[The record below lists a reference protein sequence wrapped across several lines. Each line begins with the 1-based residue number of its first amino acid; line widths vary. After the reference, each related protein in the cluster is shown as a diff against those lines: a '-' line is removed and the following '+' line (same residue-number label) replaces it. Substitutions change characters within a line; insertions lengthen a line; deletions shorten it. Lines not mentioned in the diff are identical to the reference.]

1 MVDLIAKQVDFL
13 MSGLITIDNEP
24 LSNGKVYF
32 WANGGKTE
40 PKDVFAD
47 DTQTQVLSQ
56 PIRLDAKGQ
65 AKVYADGS
73 YYIEVLDTADVVQ
86 ATYEGVRYSASS
98 IADGLATDALTDFG
112 SSSELIQN
120 GLDDLDPATEYT
132 LLFQAGAYTFNDNI
146 TFPANVTCRF
156 EPGAEVTI
164 AAGRVASFM
173 GDISAEQYRVFYGG
187 GSIEVIDDAVPLQ
200 LSYWTGIDA
209 GYLDH
214 LKITNDLE
222 VKGDANVTGKVQAGS
237 FALDLNTEINE
248 VSIDGS
254 LMGNSDTALPTERA
268 VKTYVDS
275 FIRKVV
281 SHIAGENITAG
292 MPVRLDPSDNTKVL
306 LCNAATP
313 EGAIFYGM
321 ANESVV
327 TDQSVNVSLDTF
339 DTGESGYVKGDVI
352 YLDDTAG
359 NVIIN
364 QPVKDCLDTSS
375 TTGENYVTNP
385 VAIGYIYDDS
395 DPEHVSMALKGV
407 YGVQIQGN
415 SWDRAVI
422 SNTTCYDIDT
432 SVPSTYL
439 VKNTDGSGGWHA
451 NIPGDADAGGLVNFK
466 FNLNKYIE
474 LIRRGENRALEITQI
489 AMFGSALDEDSDN
502 GWQYRVGVLKDGA
515 AVLSPTQFNGDT
527 YGAAISKYAAGSVHI
542 DLNSDYV
549 FQFGFDNYYMDWNG
563 ESRVTIE
570 WGHVVIVD
578 HSHMAGLRSADAYM
592 ANEEGG
598 HTHDSRYYTEAE
610 IIALL
615 ADKSDTSHDHN
626 TVYYTQAE
634 VDAAIT
640 AAAGSITGTV
650 DAIEGDIST
659 SSTVT
664 TACLALSALDTVDWR
679 EKKDTSWY
687 NTCGKFPKDAA
698 IVANTASTRTYIE
711 IYDLQHQD
719 NVQWNPSMELEVN
732 TIIFEHM
739 VFLDGALYAAGANLD
754 LYKFDFIADKVYRWT
769 ETAYQVAGGNISDF
783 NGTGWITLNTTQVLA
798 NGYCNNLFVKA
809 LSGAPTDAFGRKIPT
824 ILVPNGSATTVLKDD
839 GTAHD
844 VIGAAEA
851 ATLIGDVLAIRN
863 GTEISFGALPISDSS
878 VAAWRTGYFDNSDT
892 DMGYILTPNTNI
904 IGLDDKL
911 YIPAEDGLSVVH
923 EISDMAVDKEML
935 TEITKYFNTGVRF
948 GDNLVAAICG
958 NDDTDGNTQ
967 AGPDLIPVITG
978 GGSVV
983 DDWVV
988 GGQTSN
994 VNCVWVDPFYRITQ
1008 SGTGTST
1015 VTRSFSVTTGLK
1027 YKFSLMETSS
1037 TGDSGANGSCM
1048 KLTGAASWN
1057 SPSHYTPVGKRVSH
1071 EFIAATDTLTVQFYN
1086 SSASSKQ
1093 RWDLILSAISSTDKS
1108 PNFLTFNYVGTV
1120 TREFFPNSD
1129 IAYMTSFSDTAYC
1142 YATIGAAGAN
1152 TIAYGFA
1159 KVTNTS
1165 DDQMLMLIDNG
1176 GQSTDQ
1182 PANGLYIAANNGT
1195 LKVNAGGLVTSKAG
1209 IIPEGKWFHFLIAKT
1224 PTDIKY
1230 YIDGVLVHTH
1240 TDSNSDIT
1248 DTVMTLGSGV
1258 LDASPQGLAMVKVS
1272 RGIITADQVKYIY
1285 EMDRKVIHSKST
1297 FECVPNQIS
1306 VDEDK
1311 KEIQLASTTGLV
1323 RINDVID
1330 VTTNDGEA
1338 FDLATDDENV
1348 VMTEIKD
1355 IVQLAITAA
1364 GVFVHNPE
1372 LNLR

>member
-47 DTQTQVLSQ
+47 DAQTQVLSQ

-98 IADGLATDALTDFG
+98 IADGLATDVLTDFG
-112 SSSELIQN
+112 STSELIQN

-187 GSIEVIDDAVPLQ
+187 GSIEVVDDAVPLQ

-313 EGAIFYGM
+313 EGAVFYGM

-359 NVIIN
+359 NVIVN
-364 QPVKDCLDTSS
+364 QPVKNCVSGDA
-375 TTGENYVTNP
+375 TGENYVTNP

-407 YGVQIQGN
+407 HGVFIPGN
-415 SWDRAVI
+415 SWESADNSLVSRA
-422 SNTTCYDIDT
+422 
-432 SVPSTYL
+432 YL
-439 VKNTDGSGGWHA
+439 PNSSFRKIGSG
-451 NIPGDADAGGLVNFK
+451 AGRLQVESGSTNGNHSGSMNFS
-466 FNLNKYIE
+466 LNSYIE
-474 LIRRGENRALEITQI
+474 SINKGESRTLSISQL
-489 AMFGSALDEDSDN
+489 AMYGYAQDEN
-502 GWQYRVGVLKDGA
+502 YNQGWQYGLKVLKNGVA
-515 AVLSPTQFNGDT
+515 AFSSVEFSGDT
-527 YGAAISKYAAGSVHI
+527 IDNPISKYEACNIPLLSNHDNVLQFHFSNYTLYSTSRYIEVHW
-542 DLNSDYV
+542 L
-549 FQFGFDNYYMDWNG
+549 
-563 ESRVTIE
+563 
-570 WGHVVIVD
+570 HAVIID